1 MYYRGAKAAIV
12 VYDITREETFTRA
25 KDWVEELRKFANSDI
40 VIALV
45 GNKADLDDKRMVAN
59 DEAGKY
65 ARENRFL
72 FMETS
77 AKTGTNVN
85 EIFDE
90 IAKKLSEKI
99 DENNSNNQ
107 VNINPSETQNDNG
120 CAC

>member
-1 MYYRGAKAAIV
+1 MQNSIV

-65 ARENRFL
+65 ARR
-72 FMETS
+72 
-77 AKTGTNVN
+77 
-85 EIFDE
+85 
-90 IAKKLSEKI
+90 IASYLWKHLLQQDHSK
-99 DENNSNNQ
+99 
-107 VNINPSETQNDNG
+107 
-120 CAC
+120 

>member
-1 MYYRGAKAAIV
+1 ML
-12 VYDITREETFTRA
+12 EES
-25 KDWVEELRKFANSDI
+25 LLI
-40 VIALV
+40 Y
-45 GNKADLDDKRMVAN
+45 GNIC
-59 DEAGKY
+59 Y
-65 ARENRFL
+65 NR
-72 FMETS
+72 T
-77 AKTGTNVN
+77 TVN